1 MNRQNYALQLPHN
14 IDMPLDNKFQF
25 KHFSVLQLLLC
36 KRFVFFAW
44 VGIFGNPAERAQNLG
59 GRKIK
64 GCIIPT
70 FVQG

>member
-1 MNRQNYALQLPHN
+1 
-14 IDMPLDNKFQF
+14 MPLDNEFQF
-25 KHFSVLQLLLC
+25 KSKHFSVLQLLLC
-36 KRFVFFAW
+36 NSFFAW
-44 VGIFGNPAERAQNLG
+44 VGILGNPAEGAQNLG